1 MTETIKLIKT
11 ESKYLIYLLVALL
24 ILFKIV
30 FYKESITI
38 LIRTVIALFWLFV
51 LPGFALMYLWKDKF
65 DFLER
70 LISGSVLGIALIG
83 LASYYFTLFNVDIR
97 WQYILT
103 PLLLLAISAGYILKK
118 NKKSEGKHE

>member
-1 MTETIKLIKT
+1 MTDTIKLIKT

-24 ILFKIV
+24 ILFKVV

-38 LIRTVIALFWLFV
+38 LARTVIALFWLFI
-51 LPGFALMYLWKDKF
+51 LPGFSLMYIWQDKF

-70 LISGSVLGIALIG
+70 LISGTVLGIALIG

-97 WQYILT
+97 LQYLLT
-103 PLLLLAISAGYILKK
+103 PVLLLVISAGFILKK
-118 NKKSEGKHE
+118 QKKLEGKHE